1 MYLEKKSTTIKIQSA
16 CLSRSQGQG
25 SIKTVK
31 LSLEKF
37 KNIPI
42 ISLKPQRCQAGEEKK
57 REAWQQNSRRKTAAQ
72 NARP

>member
-1 MYLEKKSTTIKIQSA
+1 
-16 CLSRSQGQG
+16 
-25 SIKTVK
+25 VK

-57 REAWQQNSRRKTAAQ
+57 ERHGSRIPAEKLQPKTLGHKLQ
-72 NARP
+72 VGWGLGNQMGPFSKEILTTI